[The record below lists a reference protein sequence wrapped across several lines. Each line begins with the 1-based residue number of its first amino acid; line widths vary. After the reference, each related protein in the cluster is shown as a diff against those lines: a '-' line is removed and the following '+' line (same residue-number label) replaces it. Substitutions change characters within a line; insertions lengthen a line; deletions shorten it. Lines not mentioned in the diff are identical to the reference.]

1 MNANSVTNLTY
12 LKDLAKGDETFVKEM
27 IGIFLIENPE
37 EIKQLEQA
45 IEEINFEKIKSISH
59 HMKSTI
65 PFVGLDKH
73 IANNLLQ
80 IEHLAAEKKEI
91 ESIQTYFAHVKLV
104 CQQAFQELS
113 A

>member
-1 MNANSVTNLTY
+1 MDVYSVTDLTY
-12 LKDLAKGDETFVKEM
+12 LKDLAKGNEVFVKEM
-27 IGIFLIENPE
+27 IGIFLTENPE
-37 EIKQLEQA
+37 EIKQLEKA

-65 PFVGLDKH
+65 PFVGIDKYVG
-73 IANNLLQ
+73 NDLLQ
-80 IEHLAAEKKEI
+80 IEHLAAEKNEI

>member
-1 MNANSVTNLTY
+1 MDTNSVTNLTY

-27 IGIFLIENPE
+27 ISIFLTENPE

-45 IEEINFEKIKSISH
+45 IEEISFEKIRSISH

-73 IANNLLQ
+73 ISSHLLK
-80 IEHLAAEKKEI
+80 IEHLAAKKKEI
-91 ESIQTYFAHVKLV
+91 EIIKTHFTHVKLV
-104 CQQAFQELS
+104 CQQAFQELK

>member
-1 MNANSVTNLTY
+1 
-12 LKDLAKGDETFVKEM
+12 
-27 IGIFLIENPE
+27 
-37 EIKQLEQA
+37 
-45 IEEINFEKIKSISH
+45 
-59 HMKSTI
+59 MKSTI

>member
-1 MNANSVTNLTY
+1 MNANSITNLTY
-12 LKDLAKGDETFVKEM
+12 LRDLAKGDETFVKEM
-27 IGIFLIENPE
+27 IGIFLKENPE
-37 EIKQLEQA
+37 EVKQLEQA

-65 PFVGLDKH
+65 PFVGIDKY
-73 IANNLLQ
+73 IANDLLQ
-80 IEHLAAEKKEI
+80 IENLAAEKKEI
-91 ESIQTYFAHVKLV
+91 KSIQTYFAHVKSV